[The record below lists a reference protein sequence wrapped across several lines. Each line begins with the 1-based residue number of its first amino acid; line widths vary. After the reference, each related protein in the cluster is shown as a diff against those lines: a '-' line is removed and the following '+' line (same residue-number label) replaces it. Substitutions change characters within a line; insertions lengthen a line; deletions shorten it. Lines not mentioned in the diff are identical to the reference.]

1 MPSGSHIEVDKADA
15 GNGVLTLDVS
25 ALTAAAPLPPDA
37 HHKSNNDV
45 DCQEDIDTS
54 MKMDDGVEDVNEEE
68 EAVDDEPAVAKITP
82 KKASV
87 VSPTSQRK
95 PPSKKSTKGSS
106 TKSSSTTSKKK
117 TKKSPATPPT
127 GNDRPSS
134 KAAVATP
141 SDSAEKAKKK
151 GNKKQKS
158 EPKKPTTTL
167 HSFFS
172 KAGPSAAKKNK
183 GGSIKSG
190 SSSISSSAAKIA
202 TAKANASSAATSD
215 DDCKII
221 SSEVSTVKVQKSTT
235 KASNDKLT
243 TTKKPTKKTKG
254 KGGEEG
260 VKATAGKSSKK
271 STNTSKK
278 NAASAKDVLRDMS
291 SSTTTVVSDTAE
303 ELDDSPMW
311 AVAMASRTHSAG
323 GGTRRRGSRGG
334 RAVEGDVGSCDVL
347 SAAVDTSDGG
357 GTEKVAVEEVVIAD
371 ESDGDD
377 KTDTEN
383 QDINNTIQP
392 IDSSSV
398 AVSKDL
404 QNNTPDSTSE
414 DVTAL
419 DGVSA
424 NEEDI
429 EELGDL
435 LVSPEKAAD
444 SSVIAVIDTT
454 VDVAA
459 DPAVEQVV
467 TEAME
472 EDDCMALVGDP
483 NFLSLGDI
491 PDANDAEDMN
501 IDCEE
506 EEKAPVPE
514 GTADDSANNNA
525 DSDDDD
531 TAAVEE
537 PATENVSTDA
547 DVDGESNVATET
559 TQPQIDN
566 DVVEEREEPSAQEEE
581 EDDDLI
587 VVDVSK
593 ASVLEELPAEGI
605 TPKKFST
612 SSQELSNEKVEV
624 QTTSKDNTE
633 KATKSKKKS
642 TKPTP
647 KSRTK
652 TKKTPA
658 ASSSSSKSPKSKAA
672 TATKGMDIM
681 ASFKKQAALS
691 PKRKSTDTPIRNK
704 VSRSSSTPGAV
715 FKSDAKSPAKPLS
728 EENASRLRDFT
739 TLREKYVARATEIGN
754 RPTSDDFEEES
765 LCLDALTVDEKSVE
779 LAEDGGF
786 PDKLLNHLQLIVQGR
801 CVRLKD
807 TSNSC

>member
-15 GNGVLTLDVS
+15 GNGVLNLDAS
-25 ALTAAAPLPPDA
+25 AYTAAAPLPPDA

-54 MKMDDGVEDVNEEE
+54 MKMDDGVDDVNEEE

-106 TKSSSTTSKKK
+106 TKSSSTTTKKK

-172 KAGPSAAKKNK
+172 KAGPSAAKKK

-260 VKATAGKSSKK
+260 VKATAGKPSKK

-377 KTDTEN
+377 KMDTEN

-398 AVSKDL
+398 AVSKDV
-404 QNNTPDSTSE
+404 QNNTPGSTSE

-531 TAAVEE
+531 TVAVEE

-566 DVVEEREEPSAQEEE
+566 DVVEEREEPSAQEED

-704 VSRSSSTPGAV
+704 VSTSSSTPGAV